1 MKSPFRV
8 AVINDEITQDFGRA
22 CEVAAKEFGMDWI
35 ELRGMWNK
43 NILKLDAKEV
53 EEARRILEKNKLRV
67 TDIASP
73 LFKVDWKG
81 APLSKFSPKRDQ
93 FNADFTFDQQDEVL
107 DRSIELA
114 KAFNTDRVR
123 CFDFWRLD
131 DQAPYRE
138 AINGKLLAAANT
150 AGKKG
155 IILVLENEPSCNTA
169 TGGEAAKV
177 LSAVKSP
184 HLMLN

>member
-1 MKSPFRV
+1 MNSPFRV
-8 AVINDEITQDFGRA
+8 AVINDEITQDFGRS
-22 CEVAAKEFGMDWI
+22 CEIASKEFGMQWI

-43 NILKLDAKEV
+43 TLAALDAKEIA
-53 EEARRILEKNKLRV
+53 EARSILERNKLRV

-81 APLSKFSPKRDQ
+81 APISKFSPKRDQ

-107 DRSIELA
+107 ERSIELA

-131 DQAPYRE
+131 DQAAYRE
-138 AINGKLLAAANT
+138 AMNEKLLAAANT
-150 AGKKG
+150 AGKKEV
-155 IILVLENEPSCNTA
+155 ILVLENEPS
-169 TGGEAAKV
+169 
-177 LSAVKSP
+177 
-184 HLMLN
+184 